1 MLGQNKNEKQ
11 TITNKTKQKKNK
23 KQTNNKKK
31 TQRNTPGTKTETPNQ
46 ANMVDSCRSRLLQ
59 GGHSEWAMLLLYEN
73 SKRCHTHIQ
82 LDSFCA
88 SVNITH
94 QEREATLPAFLAA
107 RDSRGRHRSPHLPH
121 LQQSIS
127 SQSSKQHWSE
137 DRSRAQQLG
146 MDILSAHIP
155 LSVAQG
161 CCSVTAG
168 GLLGSQSL
176 RAPASPLETSPLHT
190 E

>member
-11 TITNKTKQKKNK
+11 TIKTKQSKKQQQQKNQNK
-23 KQTNNKKK
+23 KTNE
-31 TQRNTPGTKTETPNQ
+31 TPQEQKLKPPNQ

-59 GGHSEWAMLLLYEN
+59 GGHSEWAMLLLYED
-73 SKRCHTHIQ
+73 SKCCHTHTQ
-82 LDSFCA
+82 SDSFCA

-137 DRSRAQQLG
+137 DGSRH
-146 MDILSAHIP
+146 S
-155 LSVAQG
+155 S
-161 CCSVTAG
+161 
-168 GLLGSQSL
+168 
-176 RAPASPLETSPLHT
+176 
-190 E
+190 